1 MTEPDDA
8 APPAEPA
15 SLAELRR
22 RAARAT
28 QGGSPAAR
36 AAHDAAGK
44 RFARDRVAALLD
56 PGSFV
61 ENGLLARTM
70 EEGLAADGVV
80 TGMGTVGGRPVCIV
94 ANDFTVKAGTWGRQT
109 IRKIYRQQEEA
120 ERSRCPIV
128 YLVDSAGA
136 RLDEQFDLFVD
147 RQHAG
152 RIFLTQCRMSGRIPQ
167 ICVLLGSS
175 PAGAAYMPAFCDAV
189 IMVEGHASAYL
200 GSPRMVE
207 MATREVVTSED
218 MGGAR
223 MHCEVSGLGD
233 HLAADEE
240 AALVAV
246 RRYLEY
252 LPQHWEAAVPAVPPR
267 APRPGPPLSSVGPEE
282 HNTPFDVRPVLDG
295 LFDEGSVFQHRQRF
309 APELITC
316 FARLEGGAVGVLANQ
331 PMRKG
336 GVLTGDSSDKGAHF
350 VQMCNAYGLPLLF
363 LCDVPGFMV
372 GTAVERAGI
381 IRHGAKFLQAL
392 ADCSV
397 PRICVVLRKAYGAGY
412 LAMSGA
418 SFGADA
424 TIALPQARL
433 AIMGPEAAVNAIHFK
448 TIAAIADPDERA
460 AFVAGRREEYM
471 ADLDVFRAASEV
483 YLDAVVSAD
492 DLRTELALRLRHYT
506 GREPTVPRR
515 RTAVVRG

>member
-1 MTEPDDA
+1 MTEI
-8 APPAEPA
+8 ESA
-15 SLAELRR
+15 SEAELRR
-22 RAARAT
+22 RADRAR

-36 AAHDAAGK
+36 EALAAAGK

-61 ENGLLARTM
+61 ENGLLARTVD
-70 EEGLAADGVV
+70 EGLAADGVV
-80 TGMGTVGGRPVCIV
+80 CGMGTVGGRPVCVV

-109 IRKIYRQQEEA
+109 IRKIYRVQEEA

-147 RQHAG
+147 RMHAG

-189 IMVEGHASAYL
+189 IMLEGHASAYL
-200 GSPRMVE
+200 GSPRMVQ
-207 MATREVVTSED
+207 MATREEVTAED

-233 HLAADEE
+233 HLAADED
-240 AALVAV
+240 AALLAV

-252 LPQHWEAAVPAVPPR
+252 LPQHWEAAVPVAEPR
-267 APRPGPPLSSVGPEE
+267 SPRPGPPLSTVVPEAQ
-282 HNTPFDVRPVLDG
+282 NTAFDMRRVLDG
-295 LFDEGSVFQHRQRF
+295 LFDEDSVFQHRQLF
-309 APELITC
+309 APELIC
-316 FARLEGGAVGVLANQ
+316 AFARLEGRALGVLANQ

-336 GVLTGDSSDKGAHF
+336 GVLTSDSSDKGAQF
-350 VQMCNAYGLPLLF
+350 VQLCNAYGLPLIF

-372 GTAVERAGI
+372 GSAVERAGI

-424 TIALPQARL
+424 TIALPQAKL
-433 AIMGPEAAVNAIHFK
+433 AIMGPEAAVNAIHYK
-448 TIAAIADPDERA
+448 RIAAIADEEERA
-460 AFVAGRREEYM
+460 AYVAARREEYV
-471 ADLDVFRAASEV
+471 ADLDVFRAASEA
-483 YLDAVVSAD
+483 YLDAVVAAG

-506 GREPTVPRR
+506 GRELTTPRR
-515 RTAVVRG
+515 RTPVVRG

>member
-1 MTEPDDA
+1 VSDTPE
-8 APPAEPA
+8 

-22 RAARAT
+22 RAERAR

-36 AAHDAAGK
+36 AAHEAAGK
-44 RFARDRVAALLD
+44 RLARDRVAALLD

-61 ENGLLARTM
+61 ENGLLARTCD
-70 EEGLAADGVV
+70 EGLAADGVV
-80 TGMGTVGGRPVCIV
+80 TGIGTVGGRPVCVV

-200 GSPRMVE
+200 GSPRMVQ
-207 MATREVVTSED
+207 MATREEVTSEE

-233 HLAADEE
+233 HLAADED
-240 AALVAV
+240 AAMVAV
-246 RRYLEY
+246 RRYLDH
-252 LPQHWEAAVPAVPPR
+252 LPQHWEAEVPAVAPR
-267 APRPGPPLSSVGPEE
+267 APAAGPPLGSLIPEAQS
-282 HNTPFDVRPVLDG
+282 TAFDMRRVLDA
-295 LFDEGSVFQHRQRF
+295 LLDEDSVFQHRQRF
-309 APELITC
+309 APELIC
-316 FARLEGGAVGVLANQ
+316 AFARLEGRAVGVVASQ

-336 GVLTGDSSDKGAHF
+336 GVLTSDSSDKGAQF
-350 VQMCNAYGLPLLF
+350 VQLCNAYGLPLLF

-372 GTAVERAGI
+372 GSAVERAGI
-381 IRHGAKFLQAL
+381 IRHGAKLLQAL

-397 PRICVVLRKAYGAGY
+397 PRICVVVRKAYGAGY

-424 TIALPQARL
+424 TLALPQARL
-433 AIMGPEAAVNAIHFK
+433 AIMGPEAAVNAIHFRR
-448 TIAAIADPDERA
+448 IAAIEDEDERA
-460 AFVAGRREEYM
+460 AFVAARREEYM
-471 ADLDVFRAASEV
+471 AGIDVFRAASEA
-483 YLDAVVSAD
+483 YLDAVVEPGE
-492 DLRTELALRLRHYT
+492 LRRELALRLRHLC
-506 GREPTVPRR
+506 GRALETPRR

>member
-1 MTEPDDA
+1 MSSDSEAGPGS
-8 APPAEPA
+8 P

-22 RAARAT
+22 RAARARE
-28 QGGSPAAR
+28 GGSAAAR
-36 AAHDAAGK
+36 AALSAAGK
-44 RFARDRVAALLD
+44 GFARDRVAALLD

-70 EEGLAADGVV
+70 DEGLAADGVV
-80 TGMGTVGGRPVCIV
+80 TGMGTIGGRPVSIV

-136 RLDEQFDLFVD
+136 RLDEQFELFVD
-147 RQHAG
+147 RMHAG

-189 IMVEGHASAYL
+189 IMVDGHASAYL
-200 GSPRMVE
+200 GSPRMVQ
-207 MATREVVTSED
+207 MATREEVTSED

-233 HLAADEE
+233 HLAADED

-252 LPQHWEAAVPAVPPR
+252 LPQHWEAEVPLTEPR
-267 APRPGPPLSSVGPEE
+267 APRPGPPVSTLVPEAQGSV
-282 HNTPFDVRPVLDG
+282 FDVRPVLDG
-295 LFDEGSVFQHRQRF
+295 VFDEDTVFQHRQRF
-309 APELITC
+309 APELIC
-316 FARLEGGAVGVLANQ
+316 AFARLEGRAVGVVANQ
-331 PMRKG
+331 PMRRG
-336 GVLTGDSSDKGAHF
+336 GVLTADSSDKGAHF
-350 VQMCNAYGLPLLF
+350 VQLCNAYGLPLLF
-363 LCDVPGFMV
+363 LCDTPGFMV
-372 GTAVERAGI
+372 GSAVERAGI

-433 AIMGPEAAVNAIHFK
+433 AIMGPEAAVNAIHFRR
-448 TIAAIADPDERA
+448 IAAITDEAEREAYVA
-460 AFVAGRREEYM
+460 ARREEYM
-471 ADLDVFRAASEV
+471 ADLDVFRAASEA
-483 YLDAVVSAD
+483 YLDAVVTAD
-492 DLRTELALRLRHYT
+492 DLRAELALRLRHYT
-506 GREPTVPRR
+506 GRSLPAPSR
-515 RTAVVRG
+515 RTSVVRG